1 MKIIAIARKTLLEL
15 WREPLLIGLLLL
27 FPVLL
32 VIFYYVAFGQT
43 KDGLASYLKL
53 LVMNDDAGPAGTALV
68 EAIRETEYNGDLVF
82 DVTIAT
88 DRNTAEIALRE
99 HKAALLLVI
108 PSDFTQSLTVQQAPA
123 TVRLVGDASSDS
135 FVFAQGFLD
144 DLVQRFARQAAGRKE
159 PTLVTYE
166 FLPGTG
172 TMSDFD
178 FGVPGTIVFG
188 VMFMTVATAMILVRE
203 RVSHTLRRLRLTR
216 ASARDLLLGITLA
229 LLIVSLVQAP
239 LTLGAAVALGFHA
252 QGSLVLAMGI
262 VLLLGLSAIGLGL
275 IVACFAH
282 NDGEAAN
289 LGSVV
294 GVMMALLSDA
304 LYPMPAAPVA
314 TIAGRTIELYD
325 VLPPTHAGEAMRRVL
340 IFGEGADA
348 IVYELVMMAVLAA
361 LFLTVGVIFY
371 RRVQMREQNV

>member
-1 MKIIAIARKTLLEL
+1 MKILGIARKTLLEL

-32 VIFYYVAFGQT
+32 VAFYYVAFGQT
-43 KDGLASYLKL
+43 KEGLATYLKL
-53 LVMNDDAGPAGTALV
+53 LVMNDDVGPTGAALV
-68 EAIRETEYNGDLVF
+68 DVIRETEYDGDPVF
-82 DVTIAT
+82 DVVIAT
-88 DRNTAEIALRE
+88 DRNVAEIALRE

-108 PSDFTQSLTVQQAPA
+108 PADFTQSLTAQETPA
-123 TVRLVGDASSDS
+123 TVRLVGDVSSDT

-144 DLVQRFARQAAGRKE
+144 DLVRRFARQVAGREE
-159 PTLVTYE
+159 PALVMYE
-166 FLPGTG
+166 FLPSTG

-188 VMFMTVATAMILVRE
+188 VMVMTIATAMIMVRE
-203 RVSHTLRRLRLTR
+203 RVNHTLRRLRLTR
-216 ASARDLLLGITLA
+216 ASARDLLLGVTLA

-239 LTLGAAVALGFHA
+239 ITFGAAVALGFHV
-252 QGSLVLAMGI
+252 QGSLVLAMGV
-262 VLLLGLSAIGLGL
+262 VLLLGLSTVGLGL
-275 IVACFAH
+275 IVACFAR

-289 LGSVV
+289 LGTVA

-304 LYPMPAAPVA
+304 LYPMPATPIA

-340 IFGEGADA
+340 IFGEGVDA
-348 IVYELVMMAVLAA
+348 ITYELVMMVVLAA
-361 LFLTVGVIFY
+361 LFLTVGVILY
-371 RRVQMREQNV
+371 RQVQMRERQV

>member
-1 MKIIAIARKTLLEL
+1 MKILAIARKTLLEL

-68 EAIRETEYNGDLVF
+68 EVIRETEYNGDLVF

-340 IFGEGADA
+340 IFGEGADT

>member
-1 MKIIAIARKTLLEL
+1 MKILAIARKTLLEL

-68 EAIRETEYNGDLVF
+68 EVIRETEYNGDLVF

>member
-1 MKIIAIARKTLLEL
+1 MKILGITRKTLLEL

-32 VIFYYVAFGQT
+32 VFFYYVAFGQT

-68 EAIRETEYNGDLVF
+68 EVICETEYNGDLVF
-82 DVTIAT
+82 DVAVVT
-88 DRNTAEIALRE
+88 DRNIAEIALRE

-108 PSDFTQSLTVQQAPA
+108 PTNFTQSLTTQETPPA
-123 TVRLVGDASSDS
+123 VRLVGDVSSDT

-144 DLVQRFARQAAGRKE
+144 DLVLRFARQVSGREE
-159 PTLVTYE
+159 PALVMYE

-188 VMFMTVATAMILVRE
+188 VMFMTIATAMIMVRE
-203 RVSHTLRRLRLTR
+203 RVNHTLRRLRLTR
-216 ASARDLLLGITLA
+216 ASARDLLLGVTLA

-239 LTLGAAVALGFHA
+239 LTFGSAVLLGFHV

-262 VLLLGLSAIGLGL
+262 VLLLSLSAVGLGL
-275 IVACFAH
+275 IVACFAR

-289 LGSVV
+289 LGAVV

-304 LYPMPAAPVA
+304 MYPMPEAPIA

-325 VLPPTHAGEAMRRVL
+325 ALPPTHAGEAMRRVL
-340 IFGEGADA
+340 VFGEGPGA
-348 IVYELVMMAVLAA
+348 IVYELAMMATLAA
-361 LFLTVGVIFY
+361 LFLTAGVILY
-371 RRVQMREQNV
+371 RRVQMGERKA

>member
-1 MKIIAIARKTLLEL
+1 MKILAIARKTLLEL

-340 IFGEGADA
+340 IFGEGADT

>member
-68 EAIRETEYNGDLVF
+68 EVIRETEYNGDLVF

-203 RVSHTLRRLRLTR
+203 RVSHTLRRLRLTC

-340 IFGEGADA
+340 IFGEGADT

>member
-1 MKIIAIARKTLLEL
+1 MKILAIARKTLLEL

-68 EAIRETEYNGDLVF
+68 EVIRETEYNGDLVF

-314 TIAGRTIELYD
+314 TIAGRAIELYD

-340 IFGEGADA
+340 IFGEGADT

>member
-1 MKIIAIARKTLLEL
+1 MKILAIARKTLLEL

-68 EAIRETEYNGDLVF
+68 EVIRETEYNGDLVF

-203 RVSHTLRRLRLTR
+203 RVSHTLRRLRLTC

-252 QGSLVLAMGI
+252 QGSLVLAMSI

-314 TIAGRTIELYD
+314 TIAGRAIELYD

-340 IFGEGADA
+340 IFGEGADT